1 MNFTSRD
8 QVMAEQLDEESRRAL
23 QAAWRNLHRSGLD
36 RLRRPG
42 SEKKCLK
49 KMSRKVGLG
58 TLDSREGKSG
68 GLPSGRQSQKY
79 RLNPTRKAAL
89 CSCGV
94 NPM

>member
-42 SEKKCLK
+42 SEKN
-49 KMSRKVGLG
+49 V
-58 TLDSREGKSG
+58 
-68 GLPSGRQSQKY
+68 
-79 RLNPTRKAAL
+79 
-89 CSCGV
+89 
-94 NPM
+94 